1 MNAPATYT
9 QDALLQLL
17 RQRSEAGF
25 DYLYT
30 HYSGALLQVVRT
42 IVPEQATAE
51 DVLQEVFVRIYQKLH
66 LYDENKSRLYT
77 WMAQIARN
85 AAIDR
90 HRQQQNKPGLHNQK
104 PLDSVHDTV
113 QGANPDTA
121 DVRYWVNKLDKP
133 EKEVVVLA
141 YLHGYTQEEIGQL
154 LNTPLGTVK
163 SRIRSG
169 LKKLRQMM
177 TEHS

>member
-9 QDALLQLL
+9 EDALLQLL

-30 HYSGALLQVVRT
+30 HYSGALLQV
-42 IVPEQATAE
+42 ISGILPDQSTAE
-51 DVLQEVFVRIYQKLH
+51 DVLQEVFVRIYQKLN
-66 LYDENKSRLYT
+66 LYDEQKSRLYT

-85 AAIDR
+85 AAIDK
-90 HRQQQNKPGLHNQK
+90 HRQQQNRPGLHNQK
-104 PLDSVHDTV
+104 SLESVHDAV
-113 QGANPDTA
+113 ASPNPDTA
-121 DVRYWVNKLDKP
+121 DVRFWVNKLDKP

-141 YLHGYTQEEIGQL
+141 YLQGFTQEEIGQL

-177 TEHS
+177 TERS

>member
-1 MNAPATYT
+1 LKAAAPYT
-9 QDALLQLL
+9 EADLLQLL
-17 RQRSEAGF
+17 RQRSESGF

-30 HYSGALLQVVRT
+30 HYSGALLQIIGA
-42 IVPEQATAE
+42 IVQDASSAE

-66 LYDENKSRLYT
+66 LYDEQKSRLYT

-90 HRQQQNKPGLHNQK
+90 HRQQQNRPGLHNQK
-104 PLDSVHDTV
+104 PLESVHDTV
-113 QGANPDTA
+113 EGANPDTA
-121 DVRYWVNKLDKP
+121 DVRFWVNKLDKP

-141 YLHGYTQEEIGQL
+141 YLQGFTQEEIGQL

-177 TEHS
+177 TERS

>member
-1 MNAPATYT
+1 LKAPATYT
-9 QDALLQLL
+9 EAALLQLL

-30 HYSGALLQVVRT
+30 HYSGALLQVISGILPDQSV
-42 IVPEQATAE
+42 AE

-66 LYDENKSRLYT
+66 LYDEQKSRLYT

-85 AAIDR
+85 AAIDK
-90 HRQQQNKPGLHNQK
+90 HRQQQNRPGLHNQK
-104 PLDSVHDTV
+104 PLESVHDAVEST
-113 QGANPDTA
+113 NPDTA
-121 DVRYWVNKLDKP
+121 DIRFWVNKLDKP

-141 YLHGYTQEEIGQL
+141 YLQGFTQEEIGQL

-163 SRIRSG
+163 SRVRSG

-177 TEHS
+177 TERS